1 MFRRGARVR
10 PVRTAGVSAALTLAL
25 SDPLHNTLAGAR
37 LREVG
42 HAGNAAQEFLLAGDE
57 HRPEG
62 LLWNGVNVSPL
73 SATAQALDDFGR
85 YLAPRTRRASSVVG
99 DRGAVEAL
107 WQHLAMRWGAEVREY
122 RWSQPLLLADGA
134 GTALPPAGLRAAR
147 PGEED
152 AVFPAAVAMFREEV
166 GVDPLAGDAGRSYR
180 RRVTELIRA
189 GRTYIVTRERQVVF
203 KADVGAL
210 FGGAAQIHGV
220 WVDPARRGAG
230 LGRAAMAE
238 LIGHVR
244 HDHAEQVCLY
254 VNDFNEPARRAYA
267 AAGFRQVGELS
278 TILF

>member
-25 SDPLHNTLAGAR
+25 SDPLRNTLAGAR

-107 WQHLAMRWGAEVREY
+107 WQHLAMRWAPRSASTAGASPCCWRTG
-122 RWSQPLLLADGA
+122 PA
-134 GTALPPAGLRAAR
+134 PPCPRRAC
-147 PGEED
+147 
-152 AVFPAAVAMFREEV
+152 
-166 GVDPLAGDAGRSYR
+166 
-180 RRVTELIRA
+180 
-189 GRTYIVTRERQVVF
+189 ERH
-203 KADVGAL
+203 A
-210 FGGAAQIHGV
+210 
-220 WVDPARRGAG
+220 PARRTRSSPLRWRCSGRRWGWTPWPGTRAVPTAGAS
-230 LGRAAMAE
+230 
-238 LIGHVR
+238 
-244 HDHAEQVCLY
+244 
-254 VNDFNEPARRAYA
+254 P
-267 AAGFRQVGELS
+267 S
-278 TILF
+278 